1 MVILCQHRNKS
12 GTFWE
17 GGRKWGKASKGAEM
31 GQYHH
36 VQHGVPL
43 IKQLWGWFTSARGDE
58 SEETYLVKVS
68 EIARVVL
75 AEPGE
80 RD

>member
-1 MVILCQHRNKS
+1 M
-12 GTFWE
+12 
-17 GGRKWGKASKGAEM
+17 
-31 GQYHH
+31 
-36 VQHGVPL
+36 

-58 SEETYLVKVS
+58 QSEETYLVKVS